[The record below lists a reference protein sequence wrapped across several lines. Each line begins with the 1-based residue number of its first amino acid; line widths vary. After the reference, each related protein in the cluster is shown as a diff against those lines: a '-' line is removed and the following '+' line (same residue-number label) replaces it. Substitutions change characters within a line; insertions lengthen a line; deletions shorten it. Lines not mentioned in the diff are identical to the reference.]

1 MSKAASAING
11 LSVTEL
17 VDGIKIYNL
26 TSGKSL
32 PNFLSDR
39 QKRKLRKTDEYRG
52 RVELIQDFE
61 FPTAS
66 SCIQTVESGRYIVS
80 AGVYPPM
87 IKIFETDNL
96 SMKCERFVD
105 AEVIRLQVLE
115 DSYRKIALLRQDR
128 TIELHAAYGK
138 FILHTYTHTHTIA
151 SLQIYTNIRIFIII
165 LYTKLGK
172 HYTIR
177 IPKFGRDMIYEKHT
191 CDLIISASSKDV
203 YRLNLEQGRFLQ
215 SYTTNNMENQ
225 GINRVAQ
232 SPLGCLLGFASESGT
247 VELWDTRNK
256 KCTAAMNLSNE
267 ELTAFEF
274 SPDGLNMLTGT
285 NDGIVYL
292 HDLRMIKPLMKKEHP
307 YEVGIHTV
315 HFHSNNNII
324 TADPKMIKIWNSKA
338 SNNNSNAGTENSTT
352 SINGKSIVANI
363 ETASICETTD
373 LCMANKNSGL
383 FFLTGEQSKVTTFY
397 VPTIGPA
404 PSWCSFLDNLTEEL
418 EEDQINKRVS
428 TWEDYKFVTKEELI
442 DLNLSHLIG
451 TNLLRGYMHGY
462 FMDSRLHQRVKAV
475 AQPEKY
481 EEWKKEQ
488 IKKRIQKKRGQ
499 RINMRST
506 LPKVNKELALR
517 QHLLNET
524 NKNKAK
530 DDDNNNNKI
539 IPSTSDGGGGD
550 SRFQDLFSNP
560 DFQIDEASEEF
571 KLSNPSGI
579 TAKEIELRKQHGLLP
594 STETE
599 RNQWTNYSDDSDGV
613 GDEDDDNNDEDVFSD
628 KRYVNRGLKRDR
640 DEDDDESNNDNA
652 FNNVVDEEEDETQK
666 KNKKK
671 NKLKA
676 VPIHENVELVPGQ
689 SVKQKKLKEKR
700 RKLQRSTLSDRLK
713 LEDEMIEK
721 ANELRN
727 NAAAEA
733 NSEGVYSITYKP
745 EKKRRR

>member
-1 MSKAASAING
+1 MSKASAAING

-39 QKRKLRKTDEYRG
+39 QKRKLRKSDEYRG

-128 TIELHAAYGK
+128 TIELHAAYGTYK
-138 FILHTYTHTHTIA
+138 FL
-151 SLQIYTNIRIFIII
+151 R
-165 LYTKLGK
+165 
-172 HYTIR
+172 
-177 IPKFGRDMIYEKHT
+177 
-191 CDLIISASSKDV
+191 
-203 YRLNLEQGRFLQ
+203 
-215 SYTTNNMENQ
+215 
-225 GINRVAQ
+225 
-232 SPLGCLLGFASESGT
+232 GT

-256 KCTAAMNLSNE
+256 ICTAAMNLSKE
-267 ELTAFEF
+267 ELTAIEF

-285 NDGIVYL
+285 NDGVVYL
-292 HDLRMIKPLMKKEHP
+292 HDLRMIKPLVKKEHP

-315 HFHSNNNII
+315 HFHSNNNVIS
-324 TADPKMIKIWNSKA
+324 ADPKMIKIWNCKVA
-338 SNNNSNAGTENSTT
+338 GNDDANSDT
-352 SINGKSIVANI
+352 SINGNIVANI

-397 VPTIGPA
+397 VPALGPA
-404 PSWCSFLDNLTEEL
+404 PSWCSFIDNLTEEL

-428 TWEDYKFVTKEELI
+428 TWEDYKFVTKEELM

-462 FMDSRLHQRVKAV
+462 FMDARLHQRVKAV

-488 IKKRIQKKRGQ
+488 IRKRIEKKRGQ

-517 QHLLNET
+517 QQLLRDG
-524 NKNKAK
+524 KNVGNTSAANGSNNIVPTDKG
-530 DDDNNNNKI
+530 DD
-539 IPSTSDGGGGD
+539 
-550 SRFQDLFSNP
+550 RFQDLFSNP

-594 STETE
+594 STEAE
-599 RNQWTNYSDDSDGV
+599 RNQWNNNSDSDG
-613 GDEDDDNNDEDVFSD
+613 EDADNNDEDVFSD
-628 KRYVNRGLKRDR
+628 KRYVNRLKRER
-640 DEDDDESNNDNA
+640 GNE
-652 FNNVVDEEEDETQK
+652 VGEEDLDSYANNGDLRSTDNNGEENRK
-666 KNKKK
+666 ADVKKK
-671 NKLKA
+671 KRLKS

-689 SVKQKKLKEKR
+689 SVKQKLIKEKR
-700 RKLQRSTLSDRLK
+700 KKIQKSTISDRLK
-713 LEDEMIEK
+713 LEEEMIEK
-721 ANELRN
+721 ANELRSKN
-727 NAAAEA
+727 N
-733 NSEGVYSITYKP
+733 NNTSSDGVYSITYKP
-745 EKKRRR
+745 EGEKQRG